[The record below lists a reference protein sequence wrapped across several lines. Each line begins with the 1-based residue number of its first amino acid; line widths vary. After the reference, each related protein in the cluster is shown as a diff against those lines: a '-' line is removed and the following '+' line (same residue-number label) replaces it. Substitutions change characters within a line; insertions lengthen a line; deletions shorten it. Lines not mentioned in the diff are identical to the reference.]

1 MSDQFKEQGGA
12 ATMDPNPVYRWLSSR
27 LINWLVGDSRLQRN
41 RAKAE
46 RARQKKGS
54 RHLVEYFHQ
63 VDDGYSHLAAQIL
76 KPLSERYDI
85 DLICHLV
92 PGPLGSNA
100 AEPELLLALSRYD
113 AQLIAPHYGL
123 EFPSAA
129 VEPQVSVIAVASRIL
144 AAQTLEGFV
153 RNVVSVGAAVWAS
166 DQESLDK
173 LGDEIGIVSAA
184 DADLVVARG
193 NARRDDLKHYSGAMF
208 YYAGEWY
215 WGVDR
220 LYLLEKRLSALGLDR
235 QPKQLRLADRPQIE
249 SGPLKGDGR
258 LTLEMYPSLRSPYT
272 AVCFDRTVELA
283 KEMMVSLS
291 VRPVLPMVMR
301 GVPATREKG
310 FYIFSDAAREAREAG
325 VPFGNFYDP
334 IGDPVRQCYS
344 LYPWACEQGKGVELL
359 SSFLNCAFA
368 KGVNTNNN
376 RGLKT
381 VIEQA
386 GLDWGVAATMVGQS
400 GWEGQLEENRLAMY
414 EAGLWGVPSY
424 RLLDNNGK
432 QLIAVWGQ
440 DRLWLIAKLIQQHL
454 AKDS

>member
-1 MSDQFKEQGGA
+1 
-12 ATMDPNPVYRWLSSR
+12 
-27 LINWLVGDSRLQRN
+27 LQRN
-41 RAKAE
+41 RARAE

-76 KPLSERYDI
+76 QPFAERYDI

-92 PGPLGSNA
+92 PGPSGSNA

-173 LGDEIGIVSAA
+173 LGDQIGILSAA

-235 QPKQLRLADRPQIE
+235 QPKQLGLADRPQIE
-249 SGPLKGDGR
+249 SGPLKSDGR

-272 AVCFDRTVELA
+272 AVRFDRTVELA

-334 IGDPVRQCYS
+334 IGDPVRRCYS

>member
-1 MSDQFKEQGGA
+1 MSEQFKEQGGA
-12 ATMDPNPVYRWLSSR
+12 ATMDPNPLYRWLSSR
-27 LINWLVGDSRLQRN
+27 LISWLVGDSRLQRN
-41 RAKAE
+41 RARAE

-76 KPLSERYDI
+76 QPFSERYDI

-92 PGPLGSNA
+92 PGPSGSNA

-173 LGDEIGIVSAA
+173 LSDQIGILSAA

-235 QPKQLRLADRPQIE
+235 QPKQLGLADRPQIE
-249 SGPLKGDGR
+249 SGPLKSDGR

-272 AVCFDRTVELA
+272 AVRFDRTVELA

-334 IGDPVRQCYS
+334 IGDPVRRCYS

-432 QLIAVWGQ
+432 QLVAVWGQ

>member
-1 MSDQFKEQGGA
+1 MSEQFKEQGGA
-12 ATMDPNPVYRWLSSR
+12 ATMDPNPIYRWLSSH
-27 LINWLVGDSRLQRN
+27 LISWLVGDSRLKRN

-46 RARQKKGS
+46 RKRQKKGA
-54 RHLVEYFHQ
+54 RHVVEYFHQ
-63 VDDGYSHLAAQIL
+63 VDDGYSHLAAQL
-76 KPLSERYDI
+76 LRPLAERYDI

-92 PGPLGSNA
+92 PGPTGNNA
-100 AEPELLLALSRYD
+100 AEPELLLTLSRYD
-113 AQLIAPHYGL
+113 AQQIAPHYGL
-123 EFPSAA
+123 QFPSE
-129 VEPQVSVIAVASRIL
+129 VVDPQVGLIAVASRIL
-144 AAQTLEGFV
+144 ASQTVDGFV
-153 RNVVSVGAAVWAS
+153 QNVVSVGSALWAS
-166 DQESLDK
+166 DQAGLDK
-173 LGDEIGIVSAA
+173 LGADVGLASAA
-184 DADLVVARG
+184 DAESVTAAG
-193 NARRDDLKHYSGAMF
+193 NTRRDDLKHYSGAMF
-208 YYAGEWY
+208 YYEGEWY

-220 LYLLEKRLSALGLDR
+220 FYHLEKRLSDLGLDR
-235 QPKQLRLADRPQIE
+235 HPEQSRLADRPQIE
-249 SGPLKGDGR
+249 VSPLRGDGR

-272 AVCFDRTVELA
+272 GMCFDRTVELA
-283 KEMMVSLS
+283 KETGVSLS

-368 KGVNTNNN
+368 QGVNINNN
-376 RGLKT
+376 RGLKI

-386 GLDWGVAATMVGQS
+386 GLDWDVAATIVGQS

-440 DRLWLIAKLIQQHL
+440 DRLWLIAKLIHQQL
-454 AKDS
+454 ANDS

>member
-1 MSDQFKEQGGA
+1 MSDKFKEQGGA
-12 ATMDPNPVYRWLSSR
+12 ASMDPNPVYRWLSSR
-27 LINWLVGDSRLQRN
+27 LISWLVGDSRLQRN

-54 RHLVEYFHQ
+54 RHVVEYFHQ
-63 VDDGYSHLAAQIL
+63 IDDGYSHLAAQL
-76 KPLSERYDI
+76 LQPLSERYDI

-92 PGPLGSNA
+92 PGPQGNNA

-123 EFPSAA
+123 EFPSDE
-129 VEPQVSVIAVASRIL
+129 VQPQASLVAVASRIL
-144 AAQTLEGFV
+144 AAQTLDGFV
-153 RNVVSVGAAVWAS
+153 RNVVSVGAAVWTS
-166 DQESLDK
+166 DRGSLDK
-173 LGDEIGIVSAA
+173 LSGEVGIASAA
-184 DADLVVARG
+184 DTELLMASG
-193 NARRDDLKHYSGAMF
+193 NARREDLKHYSGGMF

-220 LYLLEKRLSALGLDR
+220 LYHLEKRLSALGLDR
-235 QPKQLRLADRPQIE
+235 LPEKSRLADRPQIE
-249 SGPLKGDGR
+249 SGPLKGDGK

-283 KEMMVSLS
+283 KEMGVSLS

-325 VPFGNFYDP
+325 VSFGNFYDP

-359 SSFLNCAFA
+359 SSFLSCAFA

-376 RGLKT
+376 KGLKT
-381 VIEQA
+381 IIEQA
-386 GLDWGVAATMVGQS
+386 GLDWGVAATIIGQS
-400 GWEGQLEENRLAMY
+400 DWEGQLEENRLAMY

-432 QLIAVWGQ
+432 QIMAVWGQ
-440 DRLWLIAKLIQQHL
+440 DRLWLIANLIQQHL
-454 AKDS
+454 ADDR